1 MRVNSQF
8 NPANFCGASHRPDRQ
23 RGGTAVG
30 FLAGTIVGLAIAAGV
45 AILVT
50 RAPMPFINK
59 SDVVN
64 AQVISPRGDQLPDPN
79 LGLRQAPAPAASA
92 QPAAG
97 QQANAPQ
104 AGKKYLLQAG
114 AYRSEVDAQS
124 MRARLALIGYEAE
137 IRAAQVNNETLYRVR
152 LGPFAALDQI
162 NTARAE
168 LANNG
173 IDASVVR
180 Q

>member
-1 MRVNSQF
+1 MVLSLAMR
-8 NPANFCGASHRPDRQ
+8 HHQ

-30 FLAGTIVGLAIAAGV
+30 FLIGVIAGLAV
-45 AILVT
+45 ATLVSLVVT

-59 SDVVN
+59 SDRVN
-64 AQVISPRGDQLPDPN
+64 AKVVSPTDGGALPDPN
-79 LGLRQAPAPAASA
+79 AGLRTGAVRNEGEVQTEDEE
-92 QPAAG
+92 QPV
-97 QQANAPQ
+97 
-104 AGKKYLLQAG
+104 AGKTYMLQAG

-137 IRAAQVNNETLYRVR
+137 IRSAKVNDETLYRVR
-152 LGPFAALDQI
+152 IGPFNAIGAI
-162 NTARAE
+162 NAARAE
-168 LANNG
+168 LANNA

>member
-1 MRVNSQF
+1 MQVNTNKFMPRRGRQL
-8 NPANFCGASHRPDRQ
+8 Q

-30 FLAGTIVGLAIAAGV
+30 FLAGTVVGLAIAAGV
-45 AILVT
+45 AIVVT

-64 AQVISPRGDQLPDPN
+64 AQVITPRDGRLPDPN
-79 LGLRQAPAPAASA
+79 LGLRQQPTTAPAQQGDGAA
-92 QPAAG
+92 
-97 QQANAPQ
+97 QANATQ
-104 AGKKYLLQAG
+104 AATKYLLQAG

-124 MRARLALIGYEAE
+124 MRARLALIGYEAQ
-137 IRAAQVNNETLYRVR
+137 IRAARVNNETLYRVR